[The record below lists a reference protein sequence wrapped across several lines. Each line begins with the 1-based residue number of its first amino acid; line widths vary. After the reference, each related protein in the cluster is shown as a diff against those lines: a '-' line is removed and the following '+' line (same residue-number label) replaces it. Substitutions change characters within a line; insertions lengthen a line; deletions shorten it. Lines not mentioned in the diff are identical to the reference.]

1 MHAAYLCIYPS
12 RDGDRWSVFCD
23 DCARGSRMSADH
35 SAVRDLLAAHLI
47 DPDTTPVHDIDP
59 DQFVPPAEI
68 ANRSTSHL

>member
-1 MHAAYLCIYPS
+1 MSWLMNGSDKPWPAVW
-12 RDGDRWSVFCD
+12 RDDS
-23 DCARGSRMSADH
+23 ARSSRMPAGH
-35 SAVRDLLAAHLI
+35 SAVHDLRAAHLI

>member
-1 MHAAYLCIYPS
+1 MAATSPGQLSGATILPQLAN
-12 RDGDRWSVFCD
+12 VP
-23 DCARGSRMSADH
+23 DH